1 MRTMAWTVV
10 LFVLLLPAWTSGC
23 DKARQLVGGKGVA
36 EEPRGEDPKPGDR
49 QAKGADPAA
58 AAPAAE
64 ASKTIAMVVAFE
76 GYQDKELEIPKGK
89 FEAAGFT
96 VQTVSFYAGTATG
109 SLGGKAKVD
118 LLLEDAVKKVDD
130 YAAVVFVGG
139 PGSVFYHKEKLAH
152 QLARDAL
159 AKGKVVAAICLAP
172 FTLAY
177 AGVLKGVKATS
188 WTGGEFTAEKLGAE
202 GAYFRDEPVVIEN
215 RIVTANGPAAAGDFA
230 EAILGLLK

>member
-1 MRTMAWTVV
+1 MRKIACTI
-10 LFVLLLPAWTSGC
+10 LLLVALFPAWTTGC
-23 DKARQLVGGKGVA
+23 DKARRLIGGLGAA
-36 EEPRGEDPKPGDR
+36 EEPGKDVP
-49 QAKGADPAA
+49 
-58 AAPAAE
+58 APAPEPPKADG
-64 ASKTIAMVVAFE
+64 SRTIALVVAFE
-76 GYQDKELEIPKGK
+76 GYQDKEFEVPKGL

-96 VQTVSFYAGTATG
+96 VQTVSFFAGTATG

-152 QLARDAL
+152 QLARDAV
-159 AKGKVVAAICLAP
+159 AKGKIVAAICLAP

-177 AGVLKGVKATS
+177 SGVLKGIKATS
-188 WTGGEFTAEKLGAE
+188 WTGGEFTADRLAAE
-202 GAYFRDEPVVIEN
+202 GAYFRDDAVVVEN

-230 EAILGLLK
+230 DAVLKLLK